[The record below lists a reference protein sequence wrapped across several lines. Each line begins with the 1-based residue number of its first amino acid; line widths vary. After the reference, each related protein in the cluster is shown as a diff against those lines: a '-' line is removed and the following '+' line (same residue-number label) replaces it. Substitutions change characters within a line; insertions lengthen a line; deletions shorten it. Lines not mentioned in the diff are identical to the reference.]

1 MENTPVYE
9 CFIDEDT
16 DVFAFAL
23 TENPAIIKMGVAFAT
38 NKGIYHFT
46 DDVKMRIIA
55 PILTPSLIPREDKG
69 GRFFI
74 KFTEQIVEKLAHLY
88 NSRESRGIVNSEHTD
103 KVLPVFLAEN
113 WVVEDKNDKAFKYL
127 KDLPMGSWVGVFQF
141 TDREAYNEAV
151 AEGKT
156 GISIEAFLSS
166 KLLNFKITDMS
177 ETLKLSTS
185 FEKDGKRY
193 HLTDGVVTSVEEM
206 EEEVKVEETT
216 EEKTEEMAEE
226 PVSTESTGE
235 YYSKSEVDALVNG
248 LVEEIAT
255 LKNTVAEMT
264 PKVEEEE
271 MTSEEAAQKQASERF
286 QAILKNK

>member
-1 MENTPVYE
+1 MENIPVYE
-9 CFIDEDT
+9 CFIDEQT

-38 NKGIYHFT
+38 NKGVYHFT

-55 PILTPSLIPREDKG
+55 PILTPSVIPREDNG
-69 GRFFI
+69 GKFFI
-74 KFTEQIVEKLAHLY
+74 KFTSQIVEKLAHLY
-88 NSRESRGIVNSEHTD
+88 NARESRGIVNSEHTD
-103 KVLPVFLAEN
+103 EVLPVFLAEN

-127 KDLPMGSWVGVFQF
+127 KDLPLGAWVGVFQF
-141 TDREAYNEAV
+141 TDREAYNKAV

-166 KLLNFKITDMS
+166 KMLNFKITDMS

-206 EEEVKVEETT
+206 EEVKVEETT
-216 EEKTEEMAEE
+216 EEKVEEMAEE
-226 PVSTESTGE
+226 VPVESTGE
-235 YYSKSEVDALVNG
+235 YYSKAEVDALVNG

-271 MTSEEAAQKQASERF
+271 MTSEEEAQKKASERF